1 MKKTALI
8 LSGGGFKCSYEVGA
22 LNLIAEN
29 WTAITGKSG
38 QMKFDLVAG
47 VSAGVFNGGMVAMD
61 KLSELNE
68 FWNLLAKNGGK
79 EIFESDILDDKGN
92 FNPDPD
98 RLARYLP
105 DTWFFI
111 KAILKSVFGMLTGK
125 GFRKSLLNEVIKK
138 IENKIAEIRSLAS
151 HEPLRQKIE
160 QYFSKDFFPED
171 TRFLCGFVSLEDAR
185 YHMVEAQSFDTD
197 TDLAEAMLASLSLPV
212 ISSPVA
218 EVGFNQEKV
227 KNLMDGGIQNISP
240 IGSVI
245 EYIRSDTESDYELFI
260 INCNNTRMKNYGNEK
275 LNIATITLRALND
288 FLMSE
293 IFRND
298 MKTFLLINELAKQ
311 AAPEE
316 LLIKGKKLRHFS
328 FYYVHPEAEDQE
340 DSFNLSMEVILDRKA
355 RGYADAA
362 QVFKAF
368 L

>member
-79 EIFESDILDDKGN
+79 EIFESDIIDNRGN
-92 FNPDPD
+92 FSPDTEK
-98 RLARYLP
+98 LARFLP
-105 DTWFFI
+105 DTWFCV
-111 KAILKSVFGMLTGK
+111 KALFKSVFGMITGK
-125 GFRKSLLNEVIKK
+125 GFKKSLLNEVIRE
-138 IENKIAEIRSLAS
+138 IENNVAEIRSLGT

-160 QYFSKDFFPED
+160 HYFSKDSFPED

-185 YHMVEAQSFDTD
+185 YHLVEAQNFDTD
-197 TDLAEAMLASLSLPV
+197 TDLAEAVLASLSLPV
-212 ISSPVA
+212 LSAPVP
-218 EVGFNQEKV
+218 EVGFNHKKV

-240 IGSVI
+240 VGSVL

-260 INCNNTRMKNYGNEK
+260 INCNNTRMENYGNEK
-275 LNIATITLRALND
+275 LNIATISLKALND

-311 AAPEE
+311 AAPGE
-316 LLIKGKKLRHFS
+316 LVIKGKKLRNFKFH
-328 FYYVHPEAEDQE
+328 YVHPEAEDRE

-355 RGYADAA
+355 RGYADATR
-362 QVFKAF
+362 VFKPF